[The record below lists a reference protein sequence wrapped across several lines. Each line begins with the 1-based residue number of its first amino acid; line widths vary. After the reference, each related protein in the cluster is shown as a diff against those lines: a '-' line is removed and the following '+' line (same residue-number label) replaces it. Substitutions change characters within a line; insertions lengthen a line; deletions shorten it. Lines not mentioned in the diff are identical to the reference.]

1 MNKNKYLKKVR
12 KRSIYSVNRNVAKEI
27 IFWIFI
33 DVDDMIWGYTPL
45 KEVVKAYWQ
54 IEDGNNGRIER
65 KDEFDGIFYD
75 SEKHVMFLVDQI
87 GYLYNVSLNADKVL
101 ASITTVDLA
110 RMVLKAKGLVTF
122 N

>member
-12 KRSIYSVNRNVAKEI
+12 KRSIYAVNRNVAKEI

-45 KEVVKAYWQ
+45 KEVVKAFWQ
-54 IEDGNNGRIER
+54 IEDGNNDRLER
-65 KDEFDGIFYD
+65 EDEFDGMYYT
-75 SEKHVMFLVDQI
+75 SEYNVMFLVDQI
-87 GYLYNVSLNADKVL
+87 GYLFNVSLNADKVL